1 MLISNEWLKEYVTID
16 DSVSNLAERITRTG
30 IEVDDLIDYTKDI
43 KNLVV
48 GFVKS
53 KDKHPDADKL
63 NVCQVDIGEDE
74 PVQIVCGAPNVDA
87 GQYVIVAKV
96 GGRLPGGIKIKR
108 AKLRGERSEGMICS
122 LQEIGISSN
131 YIPKSFESGI
141 YVFSESQ
148 VPGTDALQALYL
160 DDQVME
166 FDLTPN
172 RADALSMIGT
182 AYEVA
187 ALYNTKMTKPDTTS
201 NELELSANDEL
212 TVTIENE
219 DKVPYYSARVVHDVT
234 IEPSPIWMQARL
246 IKAGIRPIN
255 NVVDISNYVLLEYGQ
270 PLHMFD
276 QDAIGS
282 QQIVVRQANE
292 GEKMTT
298 LDDTERELLTS
309 DIVITNGQ
317 TPIAL
322 AGVMGGDFSEVK
334 EQTSNIVIEG
344 AIFDPVSIRHTSR
357 RLNLRSESSSRFEK
371 GIATEFVDEA
381 VDRACYLL
389 QTYANGKVLKDR
401 VSSGELGAFITPI
414 DITADKINR
423 TIGFDLSQND
433 IVTIF
438 NQLGFDTEIND
449 DVITV
454 LVPSRRK
461 DITIKED
468 LIEEVARIYGYDDI
482 PSTLP
487 VFDKVTS
494 GQLTDRQYKTRM
506 VKEVLEGAGLDQAI
520 TYSLVSKEDAT
531 AFSMQQRQTID
542 LLMPMSEA
550 HASLRQSL
558 LPHLIEAASYNVAR
572 KNKDV
577 KLFEIGNVFFANGEG
592 ELPDQVEYLSGILTG
607 DYVVNQWQGKKETV
621 DFYLAKGVV
630 DRVSEKLNLEFSYRR
645 ADIDGLHPGRT
656 AEILLENKVVGFIGE
671 LHPTLAADNDL
682 KRTYVFELN
691 FDALMSVSVGYINYQ
706 PIPRFPGM
714 SRDIALEVD
723 QNIPAADLLSTIHAH
738 GGNILKDTLVFDVYQ
753 GEHLEKG
760 KKSIAIRLN
769 YLDTEETLTDERVS
783 KVQAEIE
790 AALIEQGEV
799 VEIGRAH
806 V

>member
-53 KDKHPDADKL
+53 KEKHPDADKL

-187 ALYNTKMTKPDTTS
+187 ALYNTKMTKPETTS

-219 DKVPYYSARVVHDVT
+219 DKVAYYSARVVHDVT

-334 EQTSNIVIEG
+334 EHTSNIVIEG
-344 AIFDPVSIRHTSR
+344 AIFDSVSIRHTSR

-454 LVPSRRK
+454 QVPSRRK

-487 VFDKVTS
+487 VFEKVTS

-531 AFSMQQRQTID
+531 AFAMQQRQTID

-630 DRVSEKLNLEFSYRR
+630 DRVAEKLNLEFSYRR

-691 FDALMSVSVGYINYQ
+691 FDALMAVSVGYINYQ

-714 SRDIALEVD
+714 SRDIALEVN
-723 QNIPAADLLSTIHAH
+723 QNIPAADLLSMIHAH

-790 AALIEQGEV
+790 AALIKQGAV
-799 VEIGRAH
+799 IR
-806 V
+806 

>member
-53 KDKHPDADKL
+53 KEKHPDADKL

-187 ALYNTKMTKPDTTS
+187 ALYNTKMTKPETTS

-454 LVPSRRK
+454 QVPSRRK

-487 VFDKVTS
+487 VFEKVTS

-531 AFSMQQRQTID
+531 AFAMQQRQTID

-630 DRVSEKLNLEFSYRR
+630 DRVSEKLNLEFSYCR

-691 FDALMSVSVGYINYQ
+691 FDALMAVSVGYINYQ

-790 AALIEQGEV
+790 AALIEQGAV
-799 VEIGRAH
+799 IR
-806 V
+806 

>member
-53 KDKHPDADKL
+53 KEKHPDADKL

-141 YVFSESQ
+141 YVFSEAQ

-187 ALYNTKMTKPDTTS
+187 ALYNTKMTKPETTS
-201 NELELSANDEL
+201 NELDLSANDEL

-607 DYVVNQWQGKKETV
+607 DYVVNQWQDKKETV

-671 LHPTLAADNDL
+671 LHPILAADNDL

-691 FDALMSVSVGYINYQ
+691 FDALMAVSVGYINYQ

-769 YLDTEETLTDERVS
+769 SLDTEETLTDERVS

-790 AALIEQGEV
+790 AALIEQGAV
-799 VEIGRAH
+799 IR
-806 V
+806 

>member
-16 DSVSNLAERITRTG
+16 DSVSDLAERITRTG

-53 KDKHPDADKL
+53 KEKHPDADKL

-187 ALYNTKMTKPDTTS
+187 ALYNTKMTKPETTS

-577 KLFEIGNVFFANGEG
+577 KLFEIGNIFFANGEG

-691 FDALMSVSVGYINYQ
+691 FDALMAVSVGYINYQ

-790 AALIEQGEV
+790 AALIEQGAV
-799 VEIGRAH
+799 IR
-806 V
+806 

>member
-53 KDKHPDADKL
+53 KEKHPDADKL

-131 YIPKSFESGI
+131 YVPKTFESGI
-141 YVFSESQ
+141 YVFSEAQ

-201 NELELSANDEL
+201 NELELSANNEL

-298 LDDTERELLTS
+298 LDGTERELLTS

-454 LVPSRRK
+454 QVPSRRK

-487 VFDKVTS
+487 VFEKVTS

-531 AFSMQQRQTID
+531 AFSIQQRQTID

-656 AEILLENKVVGFIGE
+656 AEILLENKIVGFIGE

-790 AALIEQGEV
+790 AALIEQGAV
-799 VEIGRAH
+799 IR
-806 V
+806 

>member
-53 KDKHPDADKL
+53 KEKHPDADKL

-141 YVFSESQ
+141 YVFSEAQ

-691 FDALMSVSVGYINYQ
+691 FDALMAVSVGYINYQ
-706 PIPRFPGM
+706 PIPRFPCM

-790 AALIEQGEV
+790 AALIEQGAV
-799 VEIGRAH
+799 IR
-806 V
+806 

>member
-53 KDKHPDADKL
+53 KEKHPDADKL

-141 YVFSESQ
+141 FVFSESQ

-187 ALYNTKMTKPDTTS
+187 ALYNTKMTKPETTS

-234 IEPSPIWMQARL
+234 IEPSPIWMQVRL
-246 IKAGIRPIN
+246 IKADIRPIN

-334 EQTSNIVIEG
+334 EHTSNIVIEG

-454 LVPSRRK
+454 QVPSRRK

-487 VFDKVTS
+487 VFEKVTS

-531 AFSMQQRQTID
+531 AFAMQQRQTID

-656 AEILLENKVVGFIGE
+656 AEILLENKVIGFIGE

-691 FDALMSVSVGYINYQ
+691 FDALMAVSVGYINYQ

-790 AALIEQGEV
+790 AALIEQGAV
-799 VEIGRAH
+799 IR
-806 V
+806 

>member
-53 KDKHPDADKL
+53 KEKHPDADKL

-182 AYEVA
+182 TYEVA
-187 ALYNTKMTKPDTTS
+187 ALYNTKMTKPETTS

-334 EQTSNIVIEG
+334 EHTSNIVIEG
-344 AIFDPVSIRHTSR
+344 AIFDSVSIRHTSR

-454 LVPSRRK
+454 QVPSRRK

-487 VFDKVTS
+487 VFEKVTS

-531 AFSMQQRQTID
+531 AFAMQQRQTID

-630 DRVSEKLNLEFSYRR
+630 DRVAEKLNLEFSYRR

-691 FDALMSVSVGYINYQ
+691 FDALMAVSVGYINYQ

-714 SRDIALEVD
+714 SRDIALEVN

-790 AALIEQGEV
+790 AALIKQGAV
-799 VEIGRAH
+799 IR
-806 V
+806 

>member
-16 DSVSNLAERITRTG
+16 DSVSDLAERITRTG

-53 KDKHPDADKL
+53 KEKHPDADKL

-187 ALYNTKMTKPDTTS
+187 ALYNTKMTKPETTS

-438 NQLGFDTEIND
+438 NQLWFDTEIND

-691 FDALMSVSVGYINYQ
+691 FDALMAVSVGYINYQ

-790 AALIEQGEV
+790 AALIEQGAV
-799 VEIGRAH
+799 IR
-806 V
+806 

>member
-53 KDKHPDADKL
+53 KEKHPDADKL

-187 ALYNTKMTKPDTTS
+187 ALYNTKMTKPETTS
-201 NELELSANDEL
+201 NELEVSANDEL

-276 QDAIGS
+276 QDAISS

-334 EQTSNIVIEG
+334 EHTSNIVIEG
-344 AIFDPVSIRHTSR
+344 AIFDSVSIRHTSR

-454 LVPSRRK
+454 QVPSRRK

-487 VFDKVTS
+487 VFEKVTS

-531 AFSMQQRQTID
+531 AFAMQQRQTIG

-607 DYVVNQWQGKKETV
+607 DYVVNQWQGKKEAV

-691 FDALMSVSVGYINYQ
+691 FDALMAVSVGYINYQ

-790 AALIEQGEV
+790 AALIEQGAV
-799 VEIGRAH
+799 IR
-806 V
+806 

>member
-53 KDKHPDADKL
+53 KEKHPDADKL

-187 ALYNTKMTKPDTTS
+187 ALYNTKMTKPETTS

-334 EQTSNIVIEG
+334 EHTSNIVIEG
-344 AIFDPVSIRHTSR
+344 AIFDSVSIRHTSR

-454 LVPSRRK
+454 QVPSRRK

-468 LIEEVARIYGYDDI
+468 LIEEVARISGYDDI

-487 VFDKVTS
+487 VFEKVTS

-531 AFSMQQRQTID
+531 AFAMQQRQTID

-630 DRVSEKLNLEFSYRR
+630 DRVAEKLNLEFSYRR

-691 FDALMSVSVGYINYQ
+691 FDALMAVSVGYINYQ

-714 SRDIALEVD
+714 SRDIALEVN

-790 AALIEQGEV
+790 AALIKQGAV
-799 VEIGRAH
+799 IR
-806 V
+806 

>member
-53 KDKHPDADKL
+53 KEKHPDADKL

-187 ALYNTKMTKPDTTS
+187 ALYNTKMTKPETTS

-234 IEPSPIWMQARL
+234 IEPSPIWMQARI

-334 EQTSNIVIEG
+334 EHTSNIVIEG
-344 AIFDPVSIRHTSR
+344 AIFDSVSIRHTSR

-454 LVPSRRK
+454 QVPSRRK

-487 VFDKVTS
+487 VFEKVTS

-531 AFSMQQRQTID
+531 AFAMQQRQTID

-630 DRVSEKLNLEFSYRR
+630 DRVAEKLNLEFSYRR

-691 FDALMSVSVGYINYQ
+691 FDALMAVSVGYINYQ

-714 SRDIALEVD
+714 SRDIALEVN

-790 AALIEQGEV
+790 AALIKQGAV
-799 VEIGRAH
+799 IR
-806 V
+806 

>member
-53 KDKHPDADKL
+53 KEKHPDADKL

-141 YVFSESQ
+141 YVFSEAQ

-201 NELELSANDEL
+201 NELELSANNEL

-298 LDDTERELLTS
+298 LDGTERELLTS

-454 LVPSRRK
+454 QVPSRRK

-487 VFDKVTS
+487 VFEKVTS

-621 DFYLAKGVV
+621 DFYLAKGIV

-691 FDALMSVSVGYINYQ
+691 FDALMAVSVGYINYQ

-783 KVQAEIE
+783 KVQAEIA
-790 AALIEQGEV
+790 AALIEHGAV
-799 VEIGRAH
+799 IR
-806 V
+806 

>member
-16 DSVSNLAERITRTG
+16 DSVSDLAERITRTG

-53 KDKHPDADKL
+53 KEKHPDADKL

-187 ALYNTKMTKPDTTS
+187 ALYNTKMTKPETTS

-414 DITADKINR
+414 DITAYKINR

-691 FDALMSVSVGYINYQ
+691 FDALMAVSVGYINYQ

-790 AALIEQGEV
+790 AALIEQGAV
-799 VEIGRAH
+799 IR
-806 V
+806 

>member
-1 MLISNEWLKEYVTID
+1 MLISNEWLKEYVTND

-53 KDKHPDADKL
+53 KEKHPDADKL

-187 ALYNTKMTKPDTTS
+187 ALYNTKMTKPETTS

-334 EQTSNIVIEG
+334 EHTSNIVIEG
-344 AIFDPVSIRHTSR
+344 AIFDSVSIRHTSR

-454 LVPSRRK
+454 QVPSRRK

-487 VFDKVTS
+487 VFEKVTS

-531 AFSMQQRQTID
+531 AFAMQQRQTID

-691 FDALMSVSVGYINYQ
+691 FDALMAVSVGYINYQ

-783 KVQAEIE
+783 IVQAEIE
-790 AALIEQGEV
+790 AALIEQGAV
-799 VEIGRAH
+799 IR
-806 V
+806 

>member
-53 KDKHPDADKL
+53 KEKHPDADKL
-63 NVCQVDIGEDE
+63 NVCQVDVGEDE

-187 ALYNTKMTKPDTTS
+187 ALYNTKMTKPETTS

-334 EQTSNIVIEG
+334 EHTSNIVIEG
-344 AIFDPVSIRHTSR
+344 AIFDSVSIRHTSR

-454 LVPSRRK
+454 QVPSRRK

-487 VFDKVTS
+487 VFEKVTS

-531 AFSMQQRQTID
+531 AFAMQQRQTID

-630 DRVSEKLNLEFSYRR
+630 DRVAEKLNLEFSYRR

-691 FDALMSVSVGYINYQ
+691 FDALMAVSVGYINYQ

-714 SRDIALEVD
+714 SRDIALEVN

-790 AALIEQGEV
+790 AALIKQGAV
-799 VEIGRAH
+799 IR
-806 V
+806 

>member
-53 KDKHPDADKL
+53 KEKHPDADKL

-141 YVFSESQ
+141 YVFSEAQ

-187 ALYNTKMTKPDTTS
+187 ALYNTKMTKPETTS

-389 QTYANGKVLKDR
+389 QTYAYGKVLKDR

-494 GQLTDRQYKTRM
+494 GQLTDCQYKTRM

-671 LHPTLAADNDL
+671 LHPILAADNDL

-691 FDALMSVSVGYINYQ
+691 FDALMAVSVGYINYQ

-790 AALIEQGEV
+790 AALIEQGAV
-799 VEIGRAH
+799 IR
-806 V
+806 

>member
-16 DSVSNLAERITRTG
+16 DSVSDLAERITRTG

-53 KDKHPDADKL
+53 KEKHPDADKL

-141 YVFSESQ
+141 YVFSEAQ

-201 NELELSANDEL
+201 NELELSANNEL

-298 LDDTERELLTS
+298 LDGTERELLTS

-454 LVPSRRK
+454 QVPSRRK

-487 VFDKVTS
+487 VFEKVTS

-621 DFYLAKGVV
+621 DFYLAKGIV

-691 FDALMSVSVGYINYQ
+691 FDALMAVSVGYINYQ

-790 AALIEQGEV
+790 AALIEHGAV
-799 VEIGRAH
+799 IR
-806 V
+806 

>member
-53 KDKHPDADKL
+53 KEKHPDADKL

-141 YVFSESQ
+141 FVFSESQ

-187 ALYNTKMTKPDTTS
+187 ALYNTKMTKPETTS

-234 IEPSPIWMQARL
+234 IEPSPIWMQVRL

-334 EQTSNIVIEG
+334 EHTSNIVIEG

-389 QTYANGKVLKDR
+389 QTYANGKVLKNR

-454 LVPSRRK
+454 QVPSRRK

-487 VFDKVTS
+487 VFEKVTS

-531 AFSMQQRQTID
+531 AFAMQQRQTID

-656 AEILLENKVVGFIGE
+656 AEILLENKVIGFIGE

-691 FDALMSVSVGYINYQ
+691 FDALMAVSVGYINYQ

-790 AALIEQGEV
+790 AALIEQGAV
-799 VEIGRAH
+799 IR
-806 V
+806 

>member
-53 KDKHPDADKL
+53 KEKHPDADKL

-187 ALYNTKMTKPDTTS
+187 ALYNTKMTKPETTS

-219 DKVPYYSARVVHDVT
+219 DKVPYYSARVVHNVT

-334 EQTSNIVIEG
+334 EHTSNIVIEG
-344 AIFDPVSIRHTSR
+344 AIFDSVSIRHTSR

-454 LVPSRRK
+454 QVPSRRK

-487 VFDKVTS
+487 VFEKVTS

-531 AFSMQQRQTID
+531 AFAMQQRQTID

-630 DRVSEKLNLEFSYRR
+630 DRVAEKLNLEFSYRR

-691 FDALMSVSVGYINYQ
+691 FDALMAVSVGYINYQ

-790 AALIEQGEV
+790 AALIEQGAV
-799 VEIGRAH
+799 IR
-806 V
+806 

>member
-53 KDKHPDADKL
+53 KEKHPDADKL

-141 YVFSESQ
+141 FVFSESQ

-187 ALYNTKMTKPDTTS
+187 ALYNTKMTKPETTS

-234 IEPSPIWMQARL
+234 IEPSPIWMQVCL

-334 EQTSNIVIEG
+334 EHTSNIVIEG

-454 LVPSRRK
+454 QVPSRRK

-487 VFDKVTS
+487 VFEKVTS

-531 AFSMQQRQTID
+531 AFAMQQRQTID

-656 AEILLENKVVGFIGE
+656 AEILLENKVIGFIGE

-691 FDALMSVSVGYINYQ
+691 FDALMAVSVDYINYQ

-790 AALIEQGEV
+790 AALIEQGAV
-799 VEIGRAH
+799 IR
-806 V
+806 

>member
-53 KDKHPDADKL
+53 KEKHPDADKL

-141 YVFSESQ
+141 YVFSEAQ

-187 ALYNTKMTKPDTTS
+187 ALYNTKMTKPETTS
-201 NELELSANDEL
+201 NELDLSANDEL

-607 DYVVNQWQGKKETV
+607 DYVVNQWQDKKETV

-671 LHPTLAADNDL
+671 LHPILAADNDL

-691 FDALMSVSVGYINYQ
+691 FDALMAVSVGYINYQ
-706 PIPRFPGM
+706 PIPRFPSM

-790 AALIEQGEV
+790 AALIEQGAV
-799 VEIGRAH
+799 IR
-806 V
+806 

>member
-1 MLISNEWLKEYVTID
+1 MLISNEWLKEYVTND

-53 KDKHPDADKL
+53 KEKHPDADKL

-187 ALYNTKMTKPDTTS
+187 ALYNTKMTKPETTS

-234 IEPSPIWMQARL
+234 IEPSPIWMQTRL

-334 EQTSNIVIEG
+334 EHTSNIVIEG
-344 AIFDPVSIRHTSR
+344 AIFDSVSIRHTSR

-454 LVPSRRK
+454 QVPSRRK

-487 VFDKVTS
+487 VFEKVTS

-531 AFSMQQRQTID
+531 AFAMQQRQTID

-691 FDALMSVSVGYINYQ
+691 FDALMAVSVGYINYQ

-790 AALIEQGEV
+790 AALIEQGAV
-799 VEIGRAH
+799 IR
-806 V
+806 

>member
-16 DSVSNLAERITRTG
+16 DSVSDLAERITRTG

-53 KDKHPDADKL
+53 KEKHPDADKL

-148 VPGTDALQALYL
+148 VPGTDVLQALYL

-187 ALYNTKMTKPDTTS
+187 ALYNTKMTKPETTS

-691 FDALMSVSVGYINYQ
+691 FDALMAVSVGYINYQ

-790 AALIEQGEV
+790 AALIEQGAV
-799 VEIGRAH
+799 IR
-806 V
+806 

>member
-401 VSSGELGAFITPI
+401 VSSGELGVFITPI

-790 AALIEQGEV
+790 AALIEQGAV
-799 VEIGRAH
+799 IR
-806 V
+806 

>member
-1 MLISNEWLKEYVTID
+1 MLVSNEWLKEYVTID

-53 KDKHPDADKL
+53 KEKHPDADKL

-141 YVFSESQ
+141 YVFSEAQ

-187 ALYNTKMTKPDTTS
+187 ALYNTKMTKPETTS
-201 NELELSANDEL
+201 NELDLSANDEL

-357 RLNLRSESSSRFEK
+357 RLNLRSESSSCFEK

-671 LHPTLAADNDL
+671 LHPILAADNDL

-691 FDALMSVSVGYINYQ
+691 FDALMAVSVGYINYQ

-790 AALIEQGEV
+790 AALIEQGAV
-799 VEIGRAH
+799 IR
-806 V
+806 

>member
-53 KDKHPDADKL
+53 KEKHPDADKL

-187 ALYNTKMTKPDTTS
+187 ALYNTKMTKPETTS

-246 IKAGIRPIN
+246 IKVGIRPIN

-334 EQTSNIVIEG
+334 EHTSNIVIEG
-344 AIFDPVSIRHTSR
+344 AIFDSVSIRHTSR

-454 LVPSRRK
+454 QVPSRRK

-487 VFDKVTS
+487 VFEKVTS

-531 AFSMQQRQTID
+531 AFAMQQRQTID

-630 DRVSEKLNLEFSYRR
+630 DRVAEKLNLEFSYRR

-691 FDALMSVSVGYINYQ
+691 FDALMAVSVGYINYQ

-714 SRDIALEVD
+714 SRDIALEVN

-790 AALIEQGEV
+790 AALIKQGAV
-799 VEIGRAH
+799 IR
-806 V
+806 

>member
-53 KDKHPDADKL
+53 KEKHPDADKL

-187 ALYNTKMTKPDTTS
+187 ALYNTKMTKPETTS

-334 EQTSNIVIEG
+334 EHTSNIVIEG
-344 AIFDPVSIRHTSR
+344 AIFDSVSIRHTSR

-401 VSSGELGAFITPI
+401 VSSGELGAFITLI

-454 LVPSRRK
+454 QVPSRRK

-487 VFDKVTS
+487 VFEKVTS

-531 AFSMQQRQTID
+531 AFAMQQRQTID

-630 DRVSEKLNLEFSYRR
+630 DRVAEKLNLEFSYRR

-691 FDALMSVSVGYINYQ
+691 FDALMAVSVGYINYQ

-714 SRDIALEVD
+714 SRDIALEVN

-790 AALIEQGEV
+790 AALIKQGAV
-799 VEIGRAH
+799 IR
-806 V
+806 

>member
-53 KDKHPDADKL
+53 KEKHPDADKL

-141 YVFSESQ
+141 YVFSEAQ

-187 ALYNTKMTKPDTTS
+187 ALYNTKMTKSETTS
-201 NELELSANDEL
+201 NELDLSANDEL

-401 VSSGELGAFITPI
+401 VSSGQLGAFITPI

-607 DYVVNQWQGKKETV
+607 DYVVNQWQDKKETV

-671 LHPTLAADNDL
+671 LHPILAADNDL

-691 FDALMSVSVGYINYQ
+691 FDALMAVSVGYINYQ

-790 AALIEQGEV
+790 AALIEQGAV
-799 VEIGRAH
+799 IR
-806 V
+806 

>member
-53 KDKHPDADKL
+53 KEKHPDADKL

-141 YVFSESQ
+141 YVFSEAQ

-334 EQTSNIVIEG
+334 EQISNIVIEG

-691 FDALMSVSVGYINYQ
+691 FDALMAVSVGYINYQ

-790 AALIEQGEV
+790 AALIEQGAV
-799 VEIGRAH
+799 IR
-806 V
+806 

>member
-53 KDKHPDADKL
+53 KEKHPDADKL

-141 YVFSESQ
+141 YVFSEAQ

-630 DRVSEKLNLEFSYRR
+630 NRVSEKLNLEFSYRR

-691 FDALMSVSVGYINYQ
+691 FDALMAVSVGYINYQ

-790 AALIEQGEV
+790 AALIEQGAV
-799 VEIGRAH
+799 IR
-806 V
+806 

>member
-53 KDKHPDADKL
+53 KEKHPDADKL

-96 GGRLPGGIKIKR
+96 GGRLPGGIKIKS

-131 YIPKSFESGI
+131 YVPKTFESGI
-141 YVFSESQ
+141 YVFSEAQ

-187 ALYNTKMTKPDTTS
+187 ALYNTKMTKPETTS

-212 TVTIENE
+212 TVTIKNE

-691 FDALMSVSVGYINYQ
+691 FDALMAVSVGYINYQ

-790 AALIEQGEV
+790 AALIEQGAV
-799 VEIGRAH
+799 IR
-806 V
+806 

>member
-53 KDKHPDADKL
+53 KEKHPDADKL

-131 YIPKSFESGI
+131 YVPKTFESGI
-141 YVFSESQ
+141 YVFSEAQ

-201 NELELSANDEL
+201 NELELSANNEL

-246 IKAGIRPIN
+246 IKSGIRPIN

-298 LDDTERELLTS
+298 LDGTERELLTS

-454 LVPSRRK
+454 QVPSRRK

-487 VFDKVTS
+487 VFEKVTS

-656 AEILLENKVVGFIGE
+656 AEILLENKIVGFIGE

-790 AALIEQGEV
+790 AALIEQGAV
-799 VEIGRAH
+799 IR
-806 V
+806 

>member
-53 KDKHPDADKL
+53 KEKHPDADKL

-187 ALYNTKMTKPDTTS
+187 ALYNTKMTKPETTS

-334 EQTSNIVIEG
+334 EHTSNIVIEG
-344 AIFDPVSIRHTSR
+344 AIFDSVSIRHTSR

-454 LVPSRRK
+454 QVPSRRK

-487 VFDKVTS
+487 VFEKVTS

-531 AFSMQQRQTID
+531 AFAMQQRQTID

-577 KLFEIGNVFFANGEG
+577 ILFEIGNVFFANGEG

-630 DRVSEKLNLEFSYRR
+630 DRVAEKLNLEFSYRR

-691 FDALMSVSVGYINYQ
+691 FDALMAVSVGYINYQ

-714 SRDIALEVD
+714 SRDIALEVN

-790 AALIEQGEV
+790 AALIKQGAV
-799 VEIGRAH
+799 IR
-806 V
+806 

>member
-53 KDKHPDADKL
+53 KEKHPDADKL

-131 YIPKSFESGI
+131 YVPKTFESGI
-141 YVFSESQ
+141 YVFSEAQ

-201 NELELSANDEL
+201 NELELSANNEL

-298 LDDTERELLTS
+298 LDGTERELLTS

-433 IVTIF
+433 IFTIF

-454 LVPSRRK
+454 QVPSRRK

-487 VFDKVTS
+487 VFEKVTS

-520 TYSLVSKEDAT
+520 TYSLVSKEDAN

-656 AEILLENKVVGFIGE
+656 AEILLENKIVGFIGE

-790 AALIEQGEV
+790 AALIEQGAV
-799 VEIGRAH
+799 IR
-806 V
+806 

>member
-53 KDKHPDADKL
+53 KEKHPDADKF

-131 YIPKSFESGI
+131 YVPKTFESGI
-141 YVFSESQ
+141 YVFSEAQ

-187 ALYNTKMTKPDTTS
+187 ALYNTKMTKPETTS

-219 DKVPYYSARVVHDVT
+219 NKVPYYSARVVHDVT

-371 GIATEFVDEA
+371 GIVTEFVDEA

-454 LVPSRRK
+454 QVPSRRK

-691 FDALMSVSVGYINYQ
+691 FDALMAVSVGYINYQ

-790 AALIEQGEV
+790 AALIEQGAV
-799 VEIGRAH
+799 IR
-806 V
+806 

>member
-53 KDKHPDADKL
+53 KEKHPDADKL

-187 ALYNTKMTKPDTTS
+187 ALYNTKMTKPETTS

-334 EQTSNIVIEG
+334 EHTSNIVIEG

-401 VSSGELGAFITPI
+401 VSSGEFSAFITPI

-454 LVPSRRK
+454 QVPSRRK

-487 VFDKVTS
+487 VFEKVTS

-531 AFSMQQRQTID
+531 AFAMQQRQTID

-691 FDALMSVSVGYINYQ
+691 FDALMAVSVGYINYQ

-714 SRDIALEVD
+714 SRDIALEVN

-790 AALIEQGEV
+790 AALIEQGAV
-799 VEIGRAH
+799 IR
-806 V
+806 